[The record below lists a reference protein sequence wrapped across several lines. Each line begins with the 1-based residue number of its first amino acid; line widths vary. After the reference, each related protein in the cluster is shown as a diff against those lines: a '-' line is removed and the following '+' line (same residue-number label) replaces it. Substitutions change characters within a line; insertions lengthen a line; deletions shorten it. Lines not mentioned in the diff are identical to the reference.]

1 MGGMCYLCPHK
12 QDQRIMTLKRILP
25 DLVAIVLFA
34 LLSFVYFFPAD
45 TEGRVLFQHDT
56 AAGVGIGQEAKEY
69 YEQTGE
75 RTRWTNSVFGGMP
88 TCNGYRRPTSCSC
101 RSTYS

>member
-1 MGGMCYLCPHK
+1 
-12 QDQRIMTLKRILP
+12 MTLKRILP

-56 AAGVGIGQEAKEY
+56 AAGVGIGQTTVVA
-69 YEQTGE
+69 
-75 RTRWTNSVFGGMP
+75 P
-88 TCNGYRRPTSCSC
+88 TYLAEMAPRAIRGLCVCAFAGAVYM
-101 RSTYS
+101 